1 MRRPKLISI
10 RAVAIAAI
18 AFGVAGEW
26 AEARAAQEAPASPP
40 GNAGPLRAGRGGRI
54 GRPPLPTNPDRMTVQ
69 QVEQY
74 FDQVVLY
81 QAQSQ
86 LQLSDDQFL
95 KFGAG
100 LRRLQTARRQQQR
113 RRLMLIRDL
122 NALITAPTLDDVAV
136 TTKVKEIDDLTTE
149 ANREVQEAYGAIDTA
164 LNVRQRARFRIF
176 EEMMERRKIDL
187 LSRARRAAAGDPQGA
202 PPVR

>member
-1 MRRPKLISI
+1 MRRVKRIGT

-18 AFGVAGEW
+18 VLDLTAGW
-26 AEARAAQEAPASPP
+26 AEARAAQEAPAPP
-40 GNAGPLRAGRGGRI
+40 ASAAPARPGRAGRM
-54 GRPPLPTNPDRMTVQ
+54 GRPPLPANPDMMTVQ

-95 KFGAG
+95 RFGAG
-100 LRRLQTARRQQQR
+100 LRRLQTVRRQQQR

-122 NALITAPTLDDVAV
+122 NAMLTAPTLDDAAV
-136 TTKVKEIDDLTTE
+136 TAKVREIDGLTTE
-149 ANREVQEAYGAIDTA
+149 TNREVEEAYGAIDLV
-164 LNVRQRARFRIF
+164 LNIRQRARFRIF

-187 LSRARRAAAGDPQGA
+187 LARARRAAAAELPSS